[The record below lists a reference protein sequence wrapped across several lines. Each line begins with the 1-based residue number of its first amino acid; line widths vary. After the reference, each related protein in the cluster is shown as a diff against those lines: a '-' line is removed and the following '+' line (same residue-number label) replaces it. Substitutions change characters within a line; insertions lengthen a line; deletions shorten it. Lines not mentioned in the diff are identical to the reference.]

1 MVSITASWGSRKVFG
16 IALFLAVYSFFLH
29 VNLKFFDKDLVFDD
43 RLGDAVTDADGE
55 FYILPK
61 LLEGVSKGERI
72 TITKHGVPV
81 AILQPFDPM
90 KTIDTGFI
98 ITELRRFRE
107 KNTLAGLSIRE
118 MIEEGRQ

>member
-29 VNLKFFDKDLVFDD
+29 VNRKFFDKDLVFDD

-72 TITKHGVPV
+72 TITKHGY
-81 AILQPFDPM
+81 
-90 KTIDTGFI
+90 
-98 ITELRRFRE
+98 
-107 KNTLAGLSIRE
+107 TLAISVTPWRANSSRHKILTHRNYAYCSFVPKASV
-118 MIEEGRQ
+118 